1 MEAVRAERKA
11 CQEQLSQHA
20 ETSRALQEARSD
32 ALAQEA
38 RATAAEAEAER
49 AAEQAAVYKEAY
61 QMRRQAEVTVEGD
74 RAFVHLGRQ
83 ELEGR
88 VQSLEASMEEERAR
102 QAKSIRKATE
112 ERDALR
118 AEATRLRERERQWE
132 AEATELRQALSSAE
146 LDRADRAEHRAEE
159 EECERSALDGQV
171 EELRAALRRSRDAI
185 EAIRLCD
192 VEAEASSTSAAAAAT
207 AAAAAVAASTAA
219 AAAERDAV
227 QTDPAGH
234 HLHGST
240 HFGAGWTASSGQEHH
255 RRVRGGDDGRR
266 RDGSWGQPGG
276 AVAGGAPGVGEFEQ
290 APVFFRR
297 RGSGG
302 DRAWSPAGGAV
313 REYHERGRLDGDSGE
328 WVTQAVSSA
337 HEDGERRPGR
347 RRGGGSRGRGGRRGQ
362 VESEP
367 ECWSDGDV
375 EIGSSD
381 YPSGSGRRSRTR
393 RRSWSRNDSH
403 GGRGGDGRGRAD
415 LSVRSTPGRRW
426 ASFDDRRDPSRRG
439 WSGRWESEEYGSSS
453 GNEEYR
459 LYRGERR
466 GGRRRPWNDS
476 YRRRR
481 SSEERSGSS
490 AAPAA
495 AAGASE
501 TAARERVQA
510 AELLLVE
517 ERERMARDLEAERT
531 KFREREVQREEERQ
545 REREADRARR
555 EELEMESMRRRL
567 MEEENKAAAESR
579 AARRRGSRADAE
591 RRRVQDNE
599 EEEEQRQARQ
609 RDQERNGVQT
619 VQGVAAKA
627 AGAQSGQDVSF
638 GGGHGHRVDGATGD
652 DADGVRGGDLG
663 GQERV
668 LMEADA
674 AAEVAVVAAA
684 TAPEASSLARPLPQG
699 ATRSSC
705 ATGVS
710 MEELGTC
717 REDGAD
723 NKQQQQQQQQTT
735 GSGVLSPA
743 TNHDSRTPH
752 GAVPSSKT
760 DLEKTPKSPTLSSAP
775 RDTPNEAP
783 GRQIQ
788 AEKPGATQTRPDRTA
803 ASALGAKSGD
813 AVAGSPDAQQVDIT
827 QASDGRDDPRVGGDG
842 HVEPQAI
849 DEADIAKA
857 QAHREVQEYREKIRQ
872 RRQQQQQQHDQIPH
886 SESTRVGVT
895 TTAGDIPAVRATG
908 GDAGEEDSPR
918 ASQRW
923 QRSQSSGHHD
933 GGDLGGSASDLSEPS
948 TRSRGNLEVGGGQSS
963 SDREDNEQD
972 PPSAAESV
980 GNVATGGVRHF
991 ATFISWIYFSPLSQE
1006 EVWPATVCCQG
1017 RDHVHTSGQNFSRA
1031 GA

>member
-1 MEAVRAERKA
+1 R
-11 CQEQLSQHA
+11 
-20 ETSRALQEARSD
+20 
-32 ALAQEA
+32 
-38 RATAAEAEAER
+38 
-49 AAEQAAVYKEAY
+49 
-61 QMRRQAEVTVEGD
+61 EVTVEGD
-74 RAFVHLGRQ
+74 RAFVRLGRQ

-88 VQSLEASMEEERAR
+88 VRSLEASMEEERAR
-102 QAKSIRKATE
+102 QSKSLRKATE
-112 ERDALR
+112 ERDALK

-132 AEATELRQALSSAE
+132 AEATELRQALSSAQ

-192 VEAEASSTSAAAAAT
+192 VEAEASSASAAAAAT
-207 AAAAAVAASTAA
+207 AAAAAAAASTAA

-240 HFGAGWTASSGQEHH
+240 HFVAGWTGSPGQEHL
-255 RRVRGGDDGRR
+255 RRVRGGEDGRR
-266 RDGSWGQPGG
+266 WNGSWGQPDG
-276 AVAGGAPGVGEFEQ
+276 AVAGGAPGVGEFEPV
-290 APVFFRR
+290 PVFFRR
-297 RGSGG
+297 RRGGG
-302 DRAWSPAGGAV
+302 DRAWSPAEGAV
-313 REYHERGRLDGDSGE
+313 REYHERGRLDGGGGE

-362 VESEP
+362 AGSEP

-381 YPSGSGRRSRTR
+381 YPSGSGRRSRTGR
-393 RRSWSRNDSH
+393 RPWSRNDGH

-439 WSGRWESEEYGSSS
+439 LSGRWESQEYESSS

-459 LYRGERR
+459 PYRGDRR
-466 GGRRRPWNDS
+466 EGRRRPWNDS

-495 AAGASE
+495 TAGASE
-501 TAARERVQA
+501 TAATERVQA

-517 ERERMARDLEAERT
+517 ERERMARDLEAERA
-531 KFREREVQREEERQ
+531 KFREREAQREKERQ

-567 MEEENKAAAESR
+567 EEEEDKAAAASR
-579 AARRRGSRADAE
+579 AARRRGSRADTE

-599 EEEEQRQARQ
+599 EEEEQQQARQ
-609 RDQERNGVQT
+609 RDKELNSVQT
-619 VQGVAAKA
+619 VQGVPAKA
-627 AGAQSGQDVSF
+627 AGAQSGQDVYL
-638 GGGHGHRVDGATGD
+638 GGGQGRRVDGARGD
-652 DADGVRGGDLG
+652 DADGVRGGNLG

-668 LMEADA
+668 SMEADA
-674 AAEVAVVAAA
+674 VAEVTAVAAA
-684 TAPEASSLARPLPQG
+684 TAPEASSLAPPLPQG

-710 MEELGTC
+710 VEDVGTC

-723 NKQQQQQQQQTT
+723 NKRQQQQQQQQLTT
-735 GSGVLSPA
+735 DSGVISPTA
-743 TNHDSRTPH
+743 NHDSRT
-752 GAVPSSKT
+752 VLSTKT
-760 DLEKTPKSPTLSSAP
+760 DLETTPKSPTVSSAP

-783 GRQIQ
+783 GGQIQ

-813 AVAGSPDAQQVDIT
+813 AVAGSADAQQVDIT
-827 QASDGRDDPRVGGDG
+827 QAGDGRDGPRVKGDG
-842 HVEPQAI
+842 PVEPQAI

-872 RRQQQQQQHDQIPH
+872 RRQQQQQQQHDQKPR
-886 SESTRVGVT
+886 SESTRVGVAT
-895 TTAGDIPAVRATG
+895 TDGDISAVRATG
-908 GDAGEEDSPR
+908 GDAGEENSPR

-933 GGDLGGSASDLSEPS
+933 GSDLGGSASDLSEPS

-972 PPSAAESV
+972 PPSAGMRNLSTRSGDGSV
-980 GNVATGGVRHF
+980 GNVATSGVRHCVLLF
-991 ATFISWIYFSPLSQE
+991 LDYFSPVFPA
-1006 EVWPATVCCQG
+1006 EVWP
-1017 RDHVHTSGQNFSRA
+1017 
-1031 GA
+1031 

>member
-1 MEAVRAERKA
+1 
-11 CQEQLSQHA
+11 
-20 ETSRALQEARSD
+20 
-32 ALAQEA
+32 
-38 RATAAEAEAER
+38 
-49 AAEQAAVYKEAY
+49 
-61 QMRRQAEVTVEGD
+61 
-74 RAFVHLGRQ
+74 
-83 ELEGR
+83 
-88 VQSLEASMEEERAR
+88 MEEEKAR
-102 QAKSIRKATE
+102 QAKSLRKVTE
-112 ERDALR
+112 ERDALK

-146 LDRADRAEHRAEE
+146 LDRDRAEHRAEE

-171 EELRAALRRSRDAI
+171 QELRAALRRSRDAI

-192 VEAEASSTSAAAAAT
+192 VEAEASSASASAAAAV
-207 AAAAAVAASTAA
+207 AAAASAAASTAA

-227 QTDPAGH
+227 RTDPAGH
-234 HLHGST
+234 YLRDTT
-240 HFGAGWTASSGQEHH
+240 HFGWTRSPGQEHH
-255 RRVRGGDDGRR
+255 RRVRGGEDGRR
-266 RDGSWGQPGG
+266 RDESWGQPDG
-276 AVAGGAPGVGEFEQ
+276 AVAGGARGVGEFEPV
-290 APVFFRR
+290 PVFFRR
-297 RGSGG
+297 RGGGG
-302 DRAWSPAGGAV
+302 DRAWSPAEGAV
-313 REYHERGRLDGDSGE
+313 REYHEGGRLDGGGGE

-337 HEDGERRPGR
+337 HEDGERRPDLQ
-347 RRGGGSRGRGGRRGQ
+347 RGGGSRGRGGRKGQ
-362 VESEP
+362 AESEP

-381 YPSGSGRRSRTR
+381 YPSGSGRRSRNGR
-393 RRSWSRNDSH
+393 RPWSRNDRH

-439 WSGRWESEEYGSSS
+439 WSGRWESEEHGSSS
-453 GNEEYR
+453 GNEEHR
-459 LYRGERR
+459 PYRGDRR

-476 YRRRR
+476 YRRRS

-495 AAGASE
+495 TAGASE

-517 ERERMARDLEAERT
+517 ERERMARDFEAERAN
-531 KFREREVQREEERQ
+531 FREREAQREEERQ

-567 MEEENKAAAESR
+567 EEEEDKVAAASR
-579 AARRRGSRADAE
+579 AARRRGSRADVE

-599 EEEEQRQARQ
+599 EEEEGQRQATGQ
-609 RDQERNGVQT
+609 RDQEHRVQT
-619 VQGVAAKA
+619 AQGVAAKA
-627 AGAQSGQDVSF
+627 AGAQSGQDVSV
-638 GGGHGHRVDGATGD
+638 GGGQGRRVDGARGD

-663 GQERV
+663 GRERV

-674 AAEVAVVAAA
+674 AAEVAAITAA
-684 TAPEASSLARPLPQG
+684 TAPEASSLAPPLPQG

-710 MEELGTC
+710 VEDVGTC
-717 REDGAD
+717 REAGAD
-723 NKQQQQQQQQTT
+723 NKRQQQQQQQQQQRQQPTT
-735 GSGVLSPA
+735 GSGVLSPT

-760 DLEKTPKSPTLSSAP
+760 DLETTPKSPTLSNAP
-775 RDTPNEAP
+775 RDTPNKPP
-783 GRQIQ
+783 GGLTQT
-788 AEKPGATQTRPDRTA
+788 EKPGATQTRPDQTA

-813 AVAGSPDAQQVDIT
+813 AVAGSADAQQVDIT
-827 QASDGRDDPRVGGDG
+827 QTGDGRDEPRAGGDRP
-842 HVEPQAI
+842 VEPQAI

-872 RRQQQQQQHDQIPH
+872 RRQQQKQQQQQQQHDHKPRA
-886 SESTRVGVT
+886 ESTRVGLA
-895 TTAGDIPAVRATG
+895 TTAGDTLAVRATG

-972 PPSAAESV
+972 PPSAAVKNLSTRSGDGVRIAMGGVGTRSRDGNTAGSSASVADGAGGGSGSGSGVFFGESV
-980 GNVATGGVRHF
+980 VSDGSDNDWF
-991 ATFISWIYFSPLSQE
+991 
-1006 EVWPATVCCQG
+1006 
-1017 RDHVHTSGQNFSRA
+1017 
-1031 GA
+1031 

>member
-1 MEAVRAERKA
+1 
-11 CQEQLSQHA
+11 
-20 ETSRALQEARSD
+20 
-32 ALAQEA
+32 
-38 RATAAEAEAER
+38 
-49 AAEQAAVYKEAY
+49 
-61 QMRRQAEVTVEGD
+61 
-74 RAFVHLGRQ
+74 
-83 ELEGR
+83 
-88 VQSLEASMEEERAR
+88 MEEERAR
-102 QAKSIRKATE
+102 QAKSLRKTTE
-112 ERDALR
+112 ERDALK

-132 AEATELRQALSSAE
+132 AEATELRQALSCVE
-146 LDRADRAEHRAEE
+146 LDRADRAKHRAEE

-192 VEAEASSTSAAAAAT
+192 VEAEASSASAAAAAT
-207 AAAAAVAASTAA
+207 AAAAAAAASTAA

-227 QTDPAGH
+227 PTDPTRQL
-234 HLHGST
+234 LHGST
-240 HFGAGWTASSGQEHH
+240 HFGAGWTGSPGREHH
-255 RRVRGGDDGRR
+255 RRVRGGEDGRR
-266 RDGSWGQPGG
+266 WNGSWGQPDG
-276 AVAGGAPGVGEFEQ
+276 AVAGGAPGVGEFEP
-290 APVFFRR
+290 APFFFRR
-297 RGSGG
+297 RGGGG
-302 DRAWSPAGGAV
+302 DRAWSPAEEAV
-313 REYHERGRLDGDSGE
+313 REYHDRGRLDGGGGE

-347 RRGGGSRGRGGRRGQ
+347 RRGGGNRDRCGQRGQ
-362 VESEP
+362 AESEP

-381 YPSGSGRRSRTR
+381 YPSGSGRRSRAGR
-393 RRSWSRNDSH
+393 RPWSRNDRH
-403 GGRGGDGRGRAD
+403 GGRSGDDRGRAD

-459 LYRGERR
+459 PYRGDRR

-481 SSEERSGSS
+481 PSEERSG

-495 AAGASE
+495 TAGASE

-517 ERERMARDLEAERT
+517 ERERMARDLEAERA
-531 KFREREVQREEERQ
+531 KFGEREAQREEERQ

-567 MEEENKAAAESR
+567 EEEEDKAAAASR
-579 AARRRGSRADAE
+579 AARRRGSRADPE

-599 EEEEQRQARQ
+599 EEEEQRQTRQ

-619 VQGVAAKA
+619 AQGVAAKA
-627 AGAQSGQDVSF
+627 AGAQSGQDVSL
-638 GGGHGHRVDGATGD
+638 GGGQGRRVDGARGD

-663 GQERV
+663 GQEQAS
-668 LMEADA
+668 MEADA
-674 AAEVAVVAAA
+674 AAEVTAVAAA
-684 TAPEASSLARPLPQG
+684 TPPEASSLAPPLPHG

-705 ATGVS
+705 STGVS
-710 MEELGTC
+710 VEDVETC
-717 REDGAD
+717 REDDAD
-723 NKQQQQQQQQTT
+723 NKRRQRQQQQQQQQLTT
-735 GSGVLSPA
+735 DSGVLSPT
-743 TNHDSRTPH
+743 TNHDSRT
-752 GAVPSSKT
+752 VPSTKA
-760 DLEKTPKSPTLSSAP
+760 DLETTPKSPTLSSAP

-783 GRQIQ
+783 GGQIQ
-788 AEKPGATQTRPDRTA
+788 AEKAGAAQTRPDRTA

-813 AVAGSPDAQQVDIT
+813 AIAGSADAQQVDIT
-827 QASDGRDDPRVGGDG
+827 QAGDERGDPRVGGDG
-842 HVEPQAI
+842 PVEPQAI

-857 QAHREVQEYREKIRQ
+857 QANREVQEYREKIRQ
-872 RRQQQQQQHDQIPH
+872 RRQQQQQQQQQQQHDQKPR
-886 SESTRVGVT
+886 SEPTRVGVA

-933 GGDLGGSASDLSEPS
+933 GGDLGGSVSDLSEPS

-972 PPSAAESV
+972 PPSAAEAV
-980 GNVATGGVRHF
+980 GNAATSGVRHF
-991 ATFISWIYFSPLSQE
+991 ATYISWICFSPF
-1006 EVWPATVCCQG
+1006 
-1017 RDHVHTSGQNFSRA
+1017 GQ
-1031 GA
+1031 